1 MVQLNGFSGCD
12 RMGLM
17 NGFSRSWVFWVKRSR
32 FLGSSESESVFGFV
46 GVGVGF
52 WVHDFSSFSSFSL
65 SACLSS
71 FFLSL
76 SLSFARDSKM
86 V

>member
-1 MVQLNGFSGCD
+1 MGFLGLGFSGLS
-12 RMGLM
+12 GV
-17 NGFSRSWVFWVKRSR
+17 GFWVHRSRGR
-32 FLGSSESESVFGFV
+32 FLGSSESESVSGFV
-46 GVGVGF
+46 RVGVGF

-65 SACLSS
+65 SKGLSS

-76 SLSFARDSKM
+76 SLSFARDSEM